1 MDKKQTKQLNAEM
14 SSALFS
20 ETERFEMLIAAHW
33 KKAAVAGVAIALV
46 AALAFVGWS
55 MNRRAATRAAHAFAD
70 ATEAPALEKALGAY
84 GTRDGAIYAR
94 QRLVQLYIDA
104 KNYDGALK
112 QLKLIAAD
120 PRADGNLRGRT
131 KLEEAYVLELSGRTK
146 EAAAAFSRIAG
157 DANCRN
163 AVRLEACAAAGR
175 LLAPVDASGAAAVLA
190 RGAKLTAD
198 SQLAHRYLN
207 EVKSLQLTLENGE
220 LGAPAAK
227 PVAKPAA
234 KPAAKAAAK
243 PAAKPA
249 AKSAAKPAAKPAAKA
264 AK

>member
-1 MDKKQTKQLNAEM
+1 MPLNVSSLITETKYPKENVVMDKKQAKQLNAEM

-46 AALAFVGWS
+46 AALIFVAWN
-55 MNRRAATRAAHAFAD
+55 MNRRAAIQAAHAFAD
-70 ATEAPALEKALGAY
+70 ASDAAALEKALGTH
-84 GTRDGAIYAR
+84 GSKDGAIYAR
-94 QRLVQLYIDA
+94 QRLVQLYVDA

-120 PRADGNLRGRT
+120 SRADGALRGRA
-131 KLEEAYVLELSGRTK
+131 KLEEAYVLELSGKTK

-175 LLAPVDASGAAAVLA
+175 LLAPADPAGAAAVLA
-190 RGAKLTAD
+190 RCAKLTAD
-198 SQLAHRYLN
+198 SQLARRYLA
-207 EVKSLQLTLENGE
+207 EVKSLQLALENGE
-220 LGAPAAK
+220 LSAAPAAK
-227 PVAKPAA
+227 PAE
-234 KPAAKAAAK
+234 
-243 PAAKPA
+243 
-249 AKSAAKPAAKPAAKA
+249 KPAAKPAAKA